1 MKKSFARK
9 LGVITLVTLS
19 AGLLT
24 ACDPPPPPELLA
36 QLAEQ
41 NPTCIEGD
49 VQASGTPSFDAVLTA
64 WADGAVNTC
73 VDPLPAMS
81 LSIAADVS
89 TAQLVYSADPLT
101 SGSAF
106 ASVPVA
112 MDAAVLSYNVP
123 NMDSILVSY
132 KTLAGILGGKVTNWN
147 DAAIAKD
154 NPGMELPDLPLLV
167 QSTAEANSLKAIENL
182 LGNQGLKVDSAKF
195 TAVSMADF
203 QSPELAPGEVVIQPN
218 SLAILQGS
226 TTLGFLTGGKDPETG
241 ELNQAYANEESLSS
255 AATQLVATKNGNVL
269 DVVLDPK
276 LEPKPLFEGEK
287 AATPYQAVFPIRMY
301 LVGEDSQLTRAM
313 AMFTLRMDSQGSL
326 GYANLGALPEIIRV
340 EAIGIVSK
348 GLPTPEVTQK
358 PE

>member
-1 MKKSFARK
+1 MNKRFARQ

-49 VQASGTPSFDAVLTA
+49 VPISGTPTFETVITA
-64 WADGAVNTC
+64 WSESIISTC
-73 VDPLPAMS
+73 VEPLAPMTISVGAD
-81 LSIAADVS
+81 AAS
-89 TAQLVYSADPLT
+89 SQILYSADQVT
-101 SGSAF
+101 DFKSF

-123 NMDSILVSY
+123 NMDSVLVSY
-132 KTLAGILGGKVTNWN
+132 KTLNAILGGKITNWN

-154 NPGMELPDLPLLV
+154 NPGMELPDLELTV
-167 QSTAEANSLKAIENL
+167 QSSAEANSLAALENML
-182 LGNQGLKVDSAKF
+182 QNCGQKF
-195 TAVSMADF
+195 DVTKYTPVPMSEFM
-203 QSPELAPGEVVIQPN
+203 SPELAPGEIVIQPN

-226 TTLGFLTGGKDPETG
+226 TTLGFLTGGKDAETG
-241 ELNQAYANEESLSS
+241 ELNQAYANEESLSA
-255 AATQLVATKNGNVL
+255 AATQLVATKNGNDL
-269 DVVLDPK
+269 DVTLDIK
-276 LEPKPLFEGEK
+276 LEAKPLFEGEK
-287 AATPYQAVFPIRMY
+287 AATPYQAVFPIKMY
-301 LVGEDSQLTRAM
+301 LVGEDSKLTRAV

-348 GLPTPEVTQK
+348 GLPTPKVNLKSE
-358 PE
+358 